1 MADTGG
7 KRFLDKAY
15 TVKSDADTR
24 ALYDDWA
31 EVYDE
36 ELAEN
41 EYQQPVRCAKTLAGI
56 APPTEDLTI
65 LDVGCGSGLSGLALK
80 QAGYTTIDG
89 CDYSPGMLQKAE
101 ATSAYERLF
110 ETNLNAP
117 PMDAS
122 DAAYDAA
129 TCVGVFSFGHVMADA
144 LDDILRVI
152 KPGGVL
158 VIGLNDH
165 FYQEGSL
172 TAKLQALTGAGQITD
187 RKDEHGE
194 HIRGTGLTGWVI
206 TARKD

>member
-1 MADTGG
+1 MNDNDQ

-15 TVKSDADTR
+15 TVKTDADTK
-24 ALYDDWA
+24 ALYDAWA

-36 ELAEN
+36 ELGEN
-41 EYQQPVRCAKTLAGI
+41 EYQQPVRCAKALLGLM
-56 APPTEDLTI
+56 PPNNNPLI

-80 QAGYTTIDG
+80 NAGYATIDG
-89 CDYSPGMLQKAE
+89 CDYSTGMLEKAE
-101 ATSAYERLF
+101 ATGAYKRLF

-117 PMDAS
+117 PMDAN
-122 DAAYDAA
+122 DAVYDAV

-144 LDDILRVI
+144 LDDILRVL

-172 TAKLQALTGAGQITD
+172 TNKLAALESTGTLTG

-206 TARKD
+206 AVRRI

>member
-1 MADTGG
+1 MAETGR

-24 ALYDDWA
+24 ALYDAWA

-41 EYQQPVRCAKTLAGI
+41 EYQQPVRCALALAEI
-56 APPTEDLTI
+56 APPTEKFVV
-65 LDVGCGSGLSGLALK
+65 LDVGCGSGLSGLALQ
-80 QAGYTTIDG
+80 QAGYTTVDG
-89 CDYSPGMLQKAE
+89 CDYSLGMLQKAE
-101 ATSAYERLF
+101 TTGAYRRLF

-117 PMDAS
+117 PMDAT

-144 LDDILRVI
+144 LDDIVRVI
-152 KPGGVL
+152 KPRGTL
-158 VIGLNDH
+158 IIGLNDH
-165 FYQEGSL
+165 FYQDGSL
-172 TAKLQALTGAGQITD
+172 TAKLDALVEEGILAD
-187 RKDEHGE
+187 REDQHGE

-206 TARKD
+206 TARKQ